1 MRSVVVGDLV
11 PLGNLSSI
19 TDWATVKKASLWSSF
34 AAAALIDS
42 RVQYYKLNG
51 EPALKAVAQDQ
62 VQERRVI
69 EEIVISS
76 VAMKSVAA

>member
-1 MRSVVVGDLV
+1 MRAVVVGDLV

-19 TDWATVKKASLWSSF
+19 TDWAAIKKVSLWSSF
-34 AAAALIDS
+34 AGAALIDL

-51 EPALKAVAQDQ
+51 EPALKAVVQDQ
-62 VQERRVI
+62 TQERRVI
-69 EEIVISS
+69 EKIVISS